1 MRLLQIHK
9 KHYDLETDE
18 KHDKSESNPKNSVH
32 RHNRLLTLISREC
45 APSTSGG
52 QAPNFRWFCSGFV
65 PFGALSISAQI

>member
-1 MRLLQIHK
+1 
-9 KHYDLETDE
+9 
-18 KHDKSESNPKNSVH
+18 
-32 RHNRLLTLISREC
+32 LLTLISREC